1 MAGASVFGLPH
12 LSEDAVAAFADGV
25 LSASATARARRHCAE
40 CAECAQAVRAQ
51 REAALLLRA
60 ASCPSAS
67 ADLLSRLASVPMSA
81 PLPPRSGPPTVL
93 GADGMPMFRA
103 YDPRNA
109 DSDGPIR
116 RPQPG
121 PYGGSPD
128 QPGRYGV
135 SPDQPGEYPASP
147 DQPGPRD
154 GRSEPQ
160 HSHRR
165 MLLPVGILASAAAV
179 VAAGAI
185 GTQLSSLPQPAE
197 QQPASVQQLSTN
209 LSDQRSAAP
218 TGGRLGSGR
227 SSQPVSTAQFGST
240 GKLGNTGK
248 LGSTGQLG
256 LGQHSG
262 ASDRLSRASLT
273 PSQSPLQ
280 PVSSALP
287 TQPVARP
294 GG

>member
-25 LSASATARARRHCAE
+25 LSTSAAARARRHCAE
-40 CAECAQAVRAQ
+40 CAECTAAVRAQ

-60 ASCPSAS
+60 ASSPSAS

-103 YDPRNA
+103 YDPRNT
-109 DSDGPIR
+109 DSGGPAR
-116 RPQPG
+116 QPG
-121 PYGGSPD
+121 PYGVGPD
-128 QPGRYGV
+128 QPG
-135 SPDQPGEYPASP
+135 Q
-147 DQPGPRD
+147 RD

-165 MLLPVGILASAAAV
+165 VLLPVGILASAAAV

-185 GTQLSSLPQPAE
+185 GSQVSSLPQPAE
-197 QQPASVQQLSTN
+197 QQPASVQQLSTP
-209 LSDQRSAAP
+209 LTDQRSAAP
-218 TGGRLGSGR
+218 TGGRLSSGR
-227 SSQPVSTAQFGST
+227 SGQPVSTAQFG
-240 GKLGNTGK
+240 NTGQF
-248 LGSTGQLG
+248 GSVGQLG

-262 ASDRLSRASLT
+262 TSDRLSRASLA

-287 TQPVARP
+287 TQPVARS